1 MPVGVPFVF
10 ELPHFQQAMLDTF
23 CTGKAQDGCE
33 IPAETLP
40 SSPPLQ
46 LISLFHFCL
55 QFSQQETKKIN
66 KSSSVTTRALKADLP
81 SVCSTRLTDI
91 CRPANQSPSEV
102 FPKARVCVQA
112 VDHQLTDFPARSGWM
127 GSEHVM
133 KLYVSL
139 FIAREWD

>member
-1 MPVGVPFVF
+1 MPVGIPFVF

-55 QFSQQETKKIN
+55 QFSQQETKIN
-66 KSSSVTTRALKADLP
+66 K
-81 SVCSTRLTDI
+81 
-91 CRPANQSPSEV
+91 
-102 FPKARVCVQA
+102 
-112 VDHQLTDFPARSGWM
+112 
-127 GSEHVM
+127 
-133 KLYVSL
+133 
-139 FIAREWD
+139 